1 MQESMRTSDREQSN
15 IEAEVTHT
23 FHLWSS
29 KRDREWRRT
38 LCVSSLS
45 QKRSTRVPF
54 YQLYRYKHKETGNE
68 IKIEFVPI
76 SRWRYTMRKMISESC
91 NLYVR
96 MIPNLRHE
104 DLDDILSYLFRYPIH
119 VVLFIQIIGVLQT
132 CLSTL
137 AFKNDVAFFK
147 GKNSYEGISYAT
159 ISTSCIQSW
168 IILLYVR
175 RRRVLDIIIIDDNP
189 TGTYTKTQ
197 AWRQVGSYCSNSQYT
212 HVSVLGKQF
221 EFENQFSVLH
231 SYACHGSAKNKTTQR
246 QQHRDRSIERA
257 CNPCSTTS
265 LHLSWFRGRL
275 IVSTHTTLI
284 ADDTPFGISCSRVQP
299 IFHIFS
305 DF

>member
-1 MQESMRTSDREQSN
+1 M
-15 IEAEVTHT
+15 
-23 FHLWSS
+23 
-29 KRDREWRRT
+29 
-38 LCVSSLS
+38 SSLS

-197 AWRQVGSYCSNSQYT
+197 A
-212 HVSVLGKQF
+212 
-221 EFENQFSVLH
+221 
-231 SYACHGSAKNKTTQR
+231 
-246 QQHRDRSIERA
+246 
-257 CNPCSTTS
+257 
-265 LHLSWFRGRL
+265 
-275 IVSTHTTLI
+275 
-284 ADDTPFGISCSRVQP
+284 
-299 IFHIFS
+299 
-305 DF
+305 